1 MKARD
6 TSLLILQNSFSRH
19 FFCIFFFYN
28 NSYCTKAPLSLGSPH
43 LAIIMCSTLEQMKI
57 WLDINPISLGPL
69 ASVKVK

>member
-28 NSYCTKAPLSLGSPH
+28 NSYCTKAPLSLGSLH
-43 LAIIMCSTLEQMKI
+43 LAIIMSSTLEQMK
-57 WLDINPISLGPL
+57 N
-69 ASVKVK
+69 V